1 MPIPLNLVAS
11 NYRAERNIISHQTRK
26 AVITDIKSNQP
37 HACLKKY
44 IFPSTCVSA
53 LREIHQSLQ
62 CKIFQYTFHRQY
74 PMKFSWFLFAVQNLS
89 ASLATT

>member
-26 AVITDIKSNQP
+26 AVLTDIKSNQP

-44 IFPSTCVSA
+44 IFPRASSIRICVH
-53 LREIHQSLQ
+53 EI
-62 CKIFQYTFHRQY
+62 KMVMMMMMI
-74 PMKFSWFLFAVQNLS
+74 M
-89 ASLATT
+89 